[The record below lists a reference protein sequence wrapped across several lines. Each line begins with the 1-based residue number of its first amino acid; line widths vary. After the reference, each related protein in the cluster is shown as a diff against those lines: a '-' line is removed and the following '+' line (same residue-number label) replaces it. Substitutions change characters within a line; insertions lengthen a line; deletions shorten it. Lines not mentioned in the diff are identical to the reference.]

1 MIKRTVD
8 LFISFVGLVLLLP
21 LLPLVWLLLKM
32 ASAGP
37 ALQRQRRIGRNRKR
51 ICLYRFRIP
60 KPHETD
66 GQNRIVK
73 MLRFL
78 HVDAWLLLLNVLKG
92 DLSLVGPRAEKEKFV
107 ADYDDE
113 QSKVLNMRPGIIC
126 PFYFDN
132 DNTKHRNCTTSEEWE
147 EHYRNDILP
156 EKLKVEL
163 QYVKNRFLGRDIKV
177 ILDRLYHKIGVA
189 INAHVLKEARDRN
202 FFLPLDLFLI
212 MFSYLMAYHLR
223 FEWSVPAKEFVIFL
237 KSLPVILALR
247 VITFYSSG
255 LYKNLWKYVGVRDLV
270 SIINAVSISSVL
282 CVAVLYLVGIS
293 NHSRSI
299 FLIDWLLCI
308 SFIGGSR
315 LVLRIFNENMNLE
328 KKLRRN
334 VLIIGAGDVGEMLLR
349 ELGKYGRNEYEVIGF
364 IDDNED
370 THGRTI
376 HGVKVLGAC
385 EDIPEIVRLL
395 RIDEAL
401 ITVNQF
407 SSEEIKAI
415 VKYCKEADIRH
426 RIVPA
431 VSDLLSGTVHLS
443 RSRKVEISD
452 LFGRQ
457 PVELDLSAI
466 RNFIQNKR
474 VLVTGAGGSIGSE
487 LCRQISEYQ
496 PETLVLVDKNE
507 NYLHEIYSELNSLYD
522 GIDTHCCLSDIT
534 NKVKQTRIFEKFK
547 PQVVFH
553 AAAHKHVPLGED
565 NPEEVVV
572 NNVVGTKVVSDLAA
586 SYGVDVF
593 VMVSTDKAVNPT
605 SVMGVTKRVAELY
618 VQAIA
623 RKTQTKFVT
632 VRFGNVLNSNGSVV
646 PIFMKQ
652 IERGGPVTVT
662 HPVVERYFMSI
673 SEAVQLILQAG
684 TMGRSSE
691 IFILNMG
698 KSIRIYDLAVELI
711 KQSGL
716 KPNEDIKIKFTGLR
730 PGEKM
735 FEELIGR
742 EEELMPTSHTGIK
755 TLKHKRQIDL
765 AEIELE
771 LDELTRY
778 SYKMSPEDLI
788 KRLQQLVPEY
798 NHTPS
803 VESDAFPQEF
813 FPALPDGALEVHQRS
828 EN

>member
-1 MIKRTVD
+1 MIKRTIDIVVA
-8 LFISFVGLVLLLP
+8 LIALLLLLP
-21 LLPLVWLLLKM
+21 LFPLVWGILKLI
-32 ASAGP
+32 SKGRV
-37 ALQRQRRIGRNRKR
+37 LVRQERVGRNHKPIR
-51 ICLYRFRIP
+51 LYRFRIP
-60 KPHETD
+60 KQES
-66 GQNRIVK
+66 RLVK
-73 MLRFL
+73 LL
-78 HVDAWLLLLNVLKG
+78 HLFRVTGWPLLFHVLKG
-92 DLSLVGPRAEKEKFV
+92 ELSLIGPRPEKPEV
-107 ADYDDE
+107 VEDYTEE
-113 QSKVLNMRPGIIC
+113 QKRVLSVRPGIIG
-126 PFYFDN
+126 PFYFDSSN
-132 DNTKHRNCTTSEEWE
+132 GEHQDSAAKGEWKS
-147 EHYRNDILP
+147 HYQNKILP

-163 QYVKNRFLGRDIKV
+163 QYVKNRFLGRDVKV
-177 ILDRLYHKIGVA
+177 LIDRVFNKIGSA
-189 INAHVLKEARDRN
+189 INAHLLQEAKDRN

-212 MFSYLMAYHLR
+212 VFSYFMAYQLR
-223 FEWSVPAKEFVIFL
+223 FEWSIPSKEYIIFF
-237 KSLPVILALR
+237 KSLPIIVALR

-255 LYKNLWKYVGVRDLV
+255 LYKNLWKYVGVRDLLA
-270 SIINAVSISSVL
+270 IINAVSISSVI
-282 CVAVLYLVGIS
+282 CVALVYLIGIS
-293 NHSRSI
+293 SHSRSI

-315 LVLRIFNENMNLE
+315 LILRIFNESVNLE

-349 ELGKYGRNEYEVIGF
+349 ELGKNGRNEYEVTGF

-376 HGVKVLGAC
+376 HGVKVLGSC
-385 EDIPEIVRLL
+385 EDIPEIVQLL

-407 SSEEIKAI
+407 SSDEIKAI
-415 VKYCKEADIRH
+415 VKYCKEANIRH

-443 RSRKVEISD
+443 KSRNVEISD

-457 PVELDLSAI
+457 PVELNLSAI
-466 RNFIQNKR
+466 RNFIENKR

-487 LCRQISEYQ
+487 LCRQILDYH
-496 PETLVLVDKNE
+496 PESLILVDKNE

-522 GIDTHCCLSDIT
+522 GVKIHCCLSDIT
-534 NKVKQTRIFEKFK
+534 NKVKQTRIFESFQ
-547 PQVVFH
+547 PGIVFH
-553 AAAHKHVPLGED
+553 AAAHKHVPLGEE
-565 NPEEVVV
+565 NPEEAVM
-572 NNVVGTKVVSDLAA
+572 NNVVGTKIVADLATRCN
-586 SYGVDVF
+586 VDVF

-623 RKTQTKFVT
+623 RKTNTKFVT

-673 SEAVQLILQAG
+673 AEAVQLILQAA

-711 KQSGL
+711 KQSGF
-716 KPNEDIKIKFTGLR
+716 KPNEDIQVKFTGLR
-730 PGEKM
+730 PGEKL

-742 EEELMPTSHTGIK
+742 DEELMPTSHTGIK
-755 TLKHKRQIDL
+755 TLKNKRAMDL
-765 AEIELE
+765 AEIEQSL
-771 LDELTRY
+771 
-778 SYKMSPEDLI
+778 EDLI
-788 KRLQQLVPEY
+788 RNSYRMSSEDLIERLKKLVPEY
-798 NHTPS
+798 STAPPTDSREVPEGFVLEPPEGVASRTP
-803 VESDAFPQEF
+803 D
-813 FPALPDGALEVHQRS
+813 LLT
-828 EN
+828 NK